1 MPPTFPHMPDIAF
14 DAIAP
19 HALPQLIAT
28 SPKAELHLHI
38 EGTLEPELI
47 FALAQRNGV
56 QLPYANIEAL
66 RQAYAFTN
74 LQSFLDLYY
83 AGCNVLRTE
92 QDFFDLAWAYFK
104 RAAADHVVRAELFFD
119 PQTHTERGIG
129 FDVFMPGLLRASE
142 KAQKELGMSC
152 DWIMCFLR
160 HLPEESA
167 LQTLQNALPWREHFI
182 GVGLDSSE
190 LGHPPEKFARVFA
203 QAGELGLRRVA
214 HAGEEGPAAY
224 VRSALDILH
233 AERIDHGV
241 RSAEDHAL
249 MQRLA
254 QTQTPLTV
262 CPLSNVRLCV
272 FPELKNHNL
281 PALMEAGLCV
291 TVHSDD
297 PAYFGGYINE
307 NFLQLLHALPQLTPR
322 HFYTLLRNSLHASFA
337 PQADIQR
344 WNQQLDTLWLAA
356 AENSTRAGTH

>member
-1 MPPTFPHMPDIAF
+1 MPQHMTEMAF

-19 HALPQLIAT
+19 HALPQLVAT

-56 QLPYANIEAL
+56 QLPYADIEAL

-92 QDFFDLAWAYFK
+92 QDFFDLAWSYFK
-104 RAAADHVVRAELFFD
+104 RVAADHVVRVEPFFD

-129 FDVFMPGLLRASE
+129 FDIFMPGFIRATE
-142 KAQKELGMSC
+142 KAQKELGLSC

-160 HLPEESA
+160 HLSEESA
-167 LQTLQNALPWREHFI
+167 LQTLQDALPWREHFI

-190 LGHPPEKFARVFA
+190 MGHPPEKFARVFV

-224 VRSALDILH
+224 VRSALDVLH

-241 RSAEDHAL
+241 RSVEDPAL

-254 QTQTPLTV
+254 QEQIPLTV
-262 CPLSNVRLCV
+262 CPLSNIRLCV
-272 FPELKNHNL
+272 FPTMQQHNL
-281 PALMEAGLCV
+281 SALMDAGLCI
-291 TVHSDD
+291 TVNSDD
-297 PAYFGGYINE
+297 PAYFGGYVNE
-307 NFLQLLHALPQLTPR
+307 NFLQLLHAQPQLMPR
-322 HFYTLLRNSLHASFA
+322 HFYTLLRNSLQASFA
-337 PQADIQR
+337 SAADKARWQEQLQAH
-344 WNQQLDTLWLAA
+344 WHAVLSN
-356 AENSTRAGTH
+356 